1 MGLKK
6 CPCGSGKQYCTCC
19 GPLLAGEK
27 TAQTAEQLMRSRY
40 TANVERNATYLLA
53 SWHPSTRPQELG
65 SSFNDWQQLQVLET
79 VAGEL
84 QDEQGGVEFRAVF
97 RQGAMQGVLHEKSRF
112 CKEGGRW
119 YYIDG
124 EILDSNLAEPKK
136 VGRNNPCPCGSGR
149 KYKKCCLK

>member
-1 MGLKK
+1 
-6 CPCGSGKQYCTCC
+6 
-19 GPLLAGEK
+19 
-27 TAQTAEQLMRSRY
+27 MRSRY

-65 SSFNDWQQLQVLET
+65 SSSNDWQKLKVLET

-84 QDEQGGVEFRAVF
+84 QDEQGEVEFQAVF
-97 RQGAMQGVLHEKSRF
+97 RQGAMQGILHERSRF

-124 EILDSNLAEPKK
+124 EILNPNLRRNFEPESNRTEKSGTQQPMPLRQRKK
-136 VGRNNPCPCGSGR
+136 IQEMLLEIDVYGVPLILMGA
-149 KYKKCCLK
+149 LKN